1 METSVPMSG
10 PSTCQTSREV
20 EHFRQLAYNLVRK
33 GVRMSTAQFIAAY
46 GSEIAQRT
54 LQHLSMVAVALALAI
69 SIAIP
74 LGVAIT
80 GHDRVA
86 RWVIGAASILFT
98 VPSLALFALLVV
110 ALAPIRQGTGNVPA
124 VTALTL
130 YSILPIVRNTYVAL
144 RQVDASTV
152 EASRGMGMTPSQT
165 MLRVKLPLALP
176 LIMAGVRNAGV
187 MGVGVATIAT
197 LIGGGGLGHFIFE
210 GIARTNRS
218 MVIAGTIM
226 ITVLGL
232 TVSEG
237 LLLLEDALTPGGRV
251 RRKRTHD

>member
-1 METSVPMSG
+1 MSI
-10 PSTCQTSREV
+10 S
-20 EHFRQLAYNLVRK
+20 
-33 GVRMSTAQFIAAY
+33 QFIAGY
-46 GSEIAQRT
+46 GTEMVQRM
-54 LQHLSMVAVALALAI
+54 LQHVTIVAVSLLA
-69 SIAIP
+69 SIGIAVP

-80 GHDRVA
+80 GHDRAA

-110 ALAPIRQGTGNVPA
+110 ALAPVRQGTGNVPA

-130 YSILPIVRNTYVAL
+130 YSVLPIVRNTYVAL
-144 RQVDASTV
+144 RQVDPSTI
-152 EASRGMGMTPSQT
+152 EAARGMGMTPTQI
-165 MLRVKLPLALP
+165 MVRVKLPLALP
-176 LIMAGVRNAGV
+176 LIMAGIRNAGV

-218 MVIAGTIM
+218 MVVAGTIA

-232 TVSEG
+232 AVNEG
-237 LLLLEDALTPGGRV
+237 LVLVEDSLTPGRPRH
-251 RRKRTHD
+251 RRRGT

>member
-1 METSVPMSG
+1 V
-10 PSTCQTSREV
+10 TSREV
-20 EHFRQLAYNLVRK
+20 EHFRQLAYNLVWK
-33 GVRMSTAQFIAAY
+33 GVRMSIAQFIAGY
-46 GSEIAQRT
+46 GTEMVRRT
-54 LQHLSMVAVALALAI
+54 LQHVSMVAVALALAI
-69 SIAIP
+69 SIAVP

-80 GHDRVA
+80 GRDRIA
-86 RWVIGAASILFT
+86 RWVIGAASVLFT

-110 ALAPIRQGTGNVPA
+110 ALAPIRQGTGSVPA

-130 YSILPIVRNTYVAL
+130 YSVLPIVRNTYVAL

-152 EASRGMGMTPSQT
+152 EAARGMGMTPSQT

-218 MVIAGTIM
+218 MVVGGTIM

-232 TVSEG
+232 TVNGG
-237 LLLLEDALTPGGRV
+237 LLLLEDALAPGGPT
-251 RRKRTHD
+251 RRRHTRD